1 MKFEIYKDKAG
12 EWRWRLRSR
21 NNEIIAVSSE
31 SYTRKETALA
41 SIDLVQGTTRK
52 TDVHYLR

>member
-1 MKFEIYKDKAG
+1 MHFEIYKDKAG

-21 NNEIIAVSSE
+21 NNEIVAVSSE

-41 SIDLVQGTTRK
+41 SVDLVQGTTRK

>member
-1 MKFEIYKDKAG
+1 MKFEIYKDRTG
-12 EWRWRLRSR
+12 GWRWRLRSK
-21 NNEIIAVSSE
+21 NNKIVAVSSE
-31 SYTRKETALA
+31 SYTRKEKALA

>member
-21 NNEIIAVSSE
+21 NHEIIAVSSE
-31 SYTRKETALA
+31 SYKRKETALA

>member
-1 MKFEIYKDKAG
+1 MKFEIYKDRAG
-12 EWRWRLRSR
+12 EWRWRLRSG
-21 NNEIIAVSSE
+21 NEKIIAVSSE
-31 SYTRKETALA
+31 SYKRKETALA